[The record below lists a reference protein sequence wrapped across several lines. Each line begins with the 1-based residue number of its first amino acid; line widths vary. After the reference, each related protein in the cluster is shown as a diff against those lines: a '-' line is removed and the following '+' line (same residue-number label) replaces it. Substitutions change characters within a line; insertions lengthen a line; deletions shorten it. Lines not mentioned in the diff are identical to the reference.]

1 MRFRN
6 LFVKLFWDRLL
17 VAPLCLASVLGTLAH
32 ADAATRHPHHH
43 HRLVAASRHET
54 RYARRGSSHHGHAR
68 LQCVPYARRVSGIE
82 LTGNADR
89 WWREADGRYARGH
102 APELDAVLSF
112 KRSGR
117 MPLGHV
123 AVVTKTVNPRQV
135 LVTQANWPSFG
146 WRGGDISKAASVID
160 VSPDNDWTEVRV
172 QVGHSAVY
180 GAVYRT
186 DGFIY
191 GHAPSETRAGGRPCS
206 LPPRRTTAGPRSRPA
221 RPTAKSGRAPRRRHG
236 LACRP
241 PRTIAAVRRKR
252 GCRADSPEVLR
263 CPAIPSIAGRSCL
276 G

>member
-1 MRFRN
+1 MMRFRN

-191 GHAPSETRAGGRPCS
+191 GHAPSETLMADAAGK
-206 LPPRRTTAGPRSRPA
+206 TAPVGVPSGEAAGWGPSVQLASAPNDGGPA
-221 RPTAKSGRAPRRRHG
+221 
-236 LACRP
+236 
-241 PRTIAAVRRKR
+241 IAASAPDREIR
-252 GCRADSPEVLR
+252 
-263 CPAIPSIAGRSCL
+263 
-276 G
+276 